1 MLNEWAKVAWNVF
14 TASIHNPCFLII
26 RGSAVEK
33 LDFDFE
39 KNRWDASLRRHVM
52 PAVQPISKR
61 SNINPHGSFHHRYS
75 EF

>member
-39 KNRWDASLRRHVM
+39 KNRWDARLKKTCNACCSTD
-52 PAVQPISKR
+52 IEKK
-61 SNINPHGSFHHRYS
+61 
-75 EF
+75 